1 MWFQKK
7 NNTITNVR
15 EDVLQNIFSTLES
28 MEKKNINIYH
38 LLNSDIFFDNEKFK
52 FKDIN
57 DELAV
62 EILAEDL
69 STLTF
74 LNNAQ

>member
-1 MWFQKK
+1 
-7 NNTITNVR
+7 
-15 EDVLQNIFSTLES
+15 